1 MNNSLSPREFALLQ
15 KYIEEHSGI
24 ELGAE
29 KAYLIESRLS
39 GLLENY
45 SLGSYEELFYKAYS
59 RKDVIFTRQVFDAIT
74 TNETF
79 WFRDKTPWYIMEDLL
94 LPQYIR
100 EMQAGRRVNVRI
112 WSCACSSGQEP
123 YSIAMS
129 IDSFLK
135 KNGPGDIG
143 LERFKIMATD
153 LSGSILDLAKSG
165 RYDSVS
171 MERGLDPVM
180 IDRYFTREGNRWLI
194 SERIKR
200 AVDFRQFN
208 LKTEPIYSQYYDIIF
223 CRNVLIYFSELTKEN
238 ILHKIINAL
247 KPQGVLFIGASEI
260 IKDASGSLE
269 MDTYQDGVY
278 FRLKG

>member
-1 MNNSLSPREFALLQ
+1 MNYSLSPREFALLQ

-24 ELGAE
+24 ELGEE
-29 KAYLIESRLS
+29 KAYFIESRLS

-45 SLGSYEELFYKAYS
+45 ALGSYEALFYKAYS
-59 RKDVIFTRQVFDAIT
+59 RKDVLFTRQVLDAIT

-94 LPQYIR
+94 LPRYLK
-100 EMQAGRRVNVRI
+100 EMQEGRRVNVRI

-123 YSIAMS
+123 YSIAMA

-135 KNGPGDIG
+135 KNGPGNIG
-143 LERFKIMATD
+143 LDRFQIMATD
-153 LSGSILDLAKSG
+153 LSGSVLDLAING
-165 RYDSVS
+165 RYDNVS
-171 MERGLDPVM
+171 MERGLDPAM
-180 IDRYFTREGNRWLI
+180 IDRYFTREGNRWSI

-208 LKTEPIYSQYYDIIF
+208 LKTDPVHSRYYDIIF
-223 CRNVLIYFSELTKEN
+223 CRNVFIYFSELSKEN

-269 MDTYQDGVY
+269 MDTYKDGVY

>member
-1 MNNSLSPREFALLQ
+1 MKYSLSPREFALWQ

-24 ELGAE
+24 ELGEE
-29 KAYLIESRLS
+29 KAYFIESRLS
-39 GLLENY
+39 GLLESY
-45 SLGSYEELFYKAYS
+45 SLSSYEELFYKTYS
-59 RKDVIFTRQVFDAIT
+59 RKDLVFTRQVLDAIT

-100 EMQAGRRVNVRI
+100 EMQEGRRINVRI

-129 IDSFLK
+129 IDSFLR
-135 KNGPGDIG
+135 KNGPGNIG
-143 LERFKIMATD
+143 LERFQIMATD
-153 LSGSILDLAKSG
+153 LSGSILDLAISG

-171 MERGLDPVM
+171 MERGLEPAM
-180 IDRYFTREGNRWLI
+180 IDRYFTKEGTRWSI
-194 SERIKR
+194 SEQIKR

-208 LKTEPIYSQYYDIIF
+208 LKTEPTYSRYYDVIF
-223 CRNVLIYFSELTKEN
+223 CRNVLIYFSELAKEN
-238 ILHKIINAL
+238 ILHKIVNAL
-247 KPQGVLFIGASEI
+247 KPQGVLFIGSSEI

-269 MDTYQDGVY
+269 MDTYKDGVY